1 MNLDKLITLIQSVFG
16 IAKGELMISLALI
29 IGVTIGS
36 FVDYDRTNLNNLDG
50 IEMSSN
56 SSVATA
62 FNFGSKIEEYELET
76 EVETANTSSSD
87 IALLNQKTDG
97 KKPQTYN
104 SKKKDDDGIVG
115 KININTASKLE
126 LKKLKGIGEKTA
138 QKIIKYRKKS
148 PFKTIEDIKKVK
160 GIGPKKFEKM
170 KKYITV

>member
-1 MNLDKLITLIQSVFG
+1 MNIDKLITSIQSVFG

-29 IGVTIGS
+29 IGVAIGS
-36 FVDYDRTNLNNLDG
+36 FVDYDRTNLNDLG
-50 IEMSSN
+50 GVEMQSN
-56 SSVATA
+56 ASAATT
-62 FNFGSKIEEYELET
+62 FNFGSKVEEYEVET
-76 EVETANTSSSD
+76 ETETVNTSSND
-87 IALLNQKTDG
+87 ITLLNQKTDG

-104 SKKKDDDGIVG
+104 SKKNDSGIVG

-170 KKYITV
+170 KKHITV